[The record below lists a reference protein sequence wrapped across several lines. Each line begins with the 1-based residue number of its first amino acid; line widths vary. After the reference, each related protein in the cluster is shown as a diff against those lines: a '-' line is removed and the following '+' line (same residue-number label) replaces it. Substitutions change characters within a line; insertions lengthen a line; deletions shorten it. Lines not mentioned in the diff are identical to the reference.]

1 MKLGNVAKS
10 NHLVFPFA
18 PIISFYSLIVSARER
33 ENSLAAP
40 CAALSCHRSL
50 SLSSF
55 VILSSRAGGKAE
67 CGVEVSLRSQQRP
80 FGLSPKAFEL
90 YICLDGIALLYEI
103 QTTPYTDP
111 AAAPK

>member
-1 MKLGNVAKS
+1 M
-10 NHLVFPFA
+10 
-18 PIISFYSLIVSARER
+18 ISFYSLIVSARER
-33 ENSLAAP
+33 ETLSLP
-40 CAALSCHRSL
+40 CAALSCHHSL

-67 CGVEVSLRSQQRP
+67 CGVEVSLRSRQRP

>member
-1 MKLGNVAKS
+1 VGKVAKS
-10 NHLVFPFA
+10 NHLA
-18 PIISFYSLIVSARER
+18 LSHSSYMISFYSLIVSARER
-33 ENSLAAP
+33 ERETLSLP
-40 CAALSCHRSL
+40 CAALSCHH

-67 CGVEVSLRSQQRP
+67 CGVEVSLRSRQRP

-103 QTTPYTDP
+103 QTTPYADP